1 MSKLYPDYA
10 RNSEGEIPKEM
21 CFDVLRIM
29 PEVGGGYL
37 WDMNGVCITVGCITE
52 NDDEPWDLTF
62 EAWMDI
68 YDRKPLNDIFDP
80 IWESDQERVL
90 FEKQGLELAQ
100 GLYEFFNQKRTV
112 IYFDLDRRTTRFD
125 ASGKPPIR
133 LTDQE
138 VIAGGTMMPKRLG
151 SLDGEQVGQG
161 KP

>member
-1 MSKLYPDYA
+1 MTKPYPDYP
-10 RNSEGEIPKEM
+10 RNSDGGIPEAM
-21 CFDVLRIM
+21 CFDVIRIM

-37 WDMNGVCITVGCITE
+37 WDMNGVCSTVGCITG
-52 NDDEPWDLTF
+52 NYDEPWDLTF

-80 IWESDQERVL
+80 IWESEQERAH
-90 FEKQGLELAQ
+90 FEKQGLELAK

-112 IYFDLDRRTTRFD
+112 IYFDLGTTRFD
-125 ASGKPPIR
+125 ASGKPPVR

-138 VIAGGTMMPKRLG
+138 VIASSTMMPKRHG
-151 SLDGEQVGQG
+151 RSDGEQGGQG